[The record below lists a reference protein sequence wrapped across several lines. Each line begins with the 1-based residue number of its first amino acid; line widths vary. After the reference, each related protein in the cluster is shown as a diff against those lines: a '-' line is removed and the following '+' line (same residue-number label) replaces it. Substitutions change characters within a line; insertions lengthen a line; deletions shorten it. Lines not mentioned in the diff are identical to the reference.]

1 MNPFAVTL
9 KIKPVFSRSLFLVL
23 IIVSLA
29 AMIVITCLPLNLW
42 IKLIACLITLIWL
55 AVVLR
60 EHCWY
65 LGRAITTAILRTD
78 DSWLVSFGGQELVK
92 AELLAGCL
100 VQPWLTVLQ
109 FRIPD
114 RRRRS
119 LILLQDNVDKDT
131 FRRLRVRLKNQT

>member
-9 KIKPVFSRSLFLVL
+9 KITPAFSRSLFLVL

-29 AMIVITCLPLNLW
+29 AMIVIICLPLNLW

-55 AVVLR
+55 VVVLR
-60 EHCWY
+60 EHCWH
-65 LGRAITTAILRTD
+65 LDRAITTAVLRRD
-78 DSWLVSFGGQELVK
+78 DSWLVSFDGQELVK
-92 AELLAGCL
+92 AELSTGCL
-100 VQPWLTVLQ
+100 VQPRLTVLQ

-119 LILLQDNVDKDT
+119 LILLQDNMDKDA
-131 FRRLRVRLKNQT
+131 FRRLRVRLKNTA